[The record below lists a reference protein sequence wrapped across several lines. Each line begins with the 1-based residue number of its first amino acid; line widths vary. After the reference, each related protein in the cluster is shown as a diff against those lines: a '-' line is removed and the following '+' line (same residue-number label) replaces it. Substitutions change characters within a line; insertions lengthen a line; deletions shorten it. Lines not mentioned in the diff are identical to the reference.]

1 MLGQQPLKGLAVI
14 ICKCGSNSV
23 IAAFHNSHQC
33 SNVNKQ
39 GAVRCMM
46 GDGSNLATRVY
57 HQDTKYP
64 GAAKLSPLPAHCS
77 LTAGWID
84 CALFFFFHWQN
95 IPFCRALVL
104 PLIPLLHE
112 NYMRELCWCCSREM
126 WSLPVCREGSAETK
140 GVCTENYIGQALVW
154 WLYFE
159 GHLQGFPHGPFK
171 EGFLLQWRAK
181 TFYQLSARSIMSC
194 SMAPHPI

>member
-1 MLGQQPLKGLAVI
+1 MHDGRQKQ
-14 ICKCGSNSV
+14 
-23 IAAFHNSHQC
+23 FSHK
-33 SNVNKQ
+33 S
-39 GAVRCMM
+39 
-46 GDGSNLATRVY
+46 
-57 HQDTKYP
+57 
-64 GAAKLSPLPAHCS
+64 LSSRYKIPWSSEIVSFASS
-77 LTAGWID
+77 LLSD
-84 CALFFFFHWQN
+84 CWLDRLCPFFFFHWQN